1 MKLEKEPYYNPFA
14 LTVGGISHY
23 VDAISAFDNENGKIV
38 AEINCGWFGNNNS
51 FRDGLELPCD
61 CVRKN
66 KVDLKCKTAFV
77 VVVKDDI
84 LRETKWHLYIPADVL
99 GVNEP
104 TYRKTYCPMVCET
117 ITTNIQGVV
126 FEKHICVS
134 HLLGRLDDE
143 ISDIAD
149 KIKYCRNSKKLANYV
164 AKLTEVVAWR
174 EAEEKRIAETD
185 AKILVDEAL
194 GKL

>member
-1 MKLEKEPYYNPFA
+1 MKLVKESCYNPFA

-38 AEINCGWFGNNNS
+38 AEINRGWFGNNNG
-51 FRDGLELPCD
+51 FREGLELPCD

-66 KVDLKCKTAFV
+66 KVDLKCKAAFV

-104 TYRKTYCPMVCET
+104 TYRKTYGSTVCET

-126 FEKHICVS
+126 FEKHICIS
-134 HLLGRLDDE
+134 HLLGELDE
-143 ISDIAD
+143 QISDIAD
-149 KIKYCRNSKKLANYV
+149 KIKYCRKSAELAKYV
-164 AKLTEVVAWR
+164 AELTKAVSLR
-174 EAEEKRIAETD
+174 EAEEKRIADTD
-185 AKILVDEAL
+185 AKTLVEQAL

>member
-1 MKLEKEPYYNPFA
+1 MKLEKEPYYNPFS

-84 LRETKWHLYIPADVL
+84 LRETKWHLYIPSDVL
-99 GVNEP
+99 GVKEP
-104 TYRKTYCPMVCET
+104 TYRKTFGSMVCET
-117 ITTNIQGVV
+117 ISTDIQGVV
-126 FEKHICVS
+126 FTKHICVS
-134 HLLGRLDDE
+134 HLLGELDE
-143 ISDIAD
+143 QISDIAD
-149 KIKYCRNSKKLANYV
+149 KIKYCRNSKELAKYI
-164 AKLTEVVAWR
+164 AELTKAVSLR
-174 EAEEKRIAETD
+174 EAEEKRIADTD
-185 AKILVDEAL
+185 AKTLVEQAL